1 MREAEGMGM
10 KSREDR
16 KEKGARGGGRKR
28 RRDRERGW
36 QHP

>member
-1 MREAEGMGM
+1 VREAEGMGM

-28 RRDRERGW
+28 RDRERG
-36 QHP
+36 